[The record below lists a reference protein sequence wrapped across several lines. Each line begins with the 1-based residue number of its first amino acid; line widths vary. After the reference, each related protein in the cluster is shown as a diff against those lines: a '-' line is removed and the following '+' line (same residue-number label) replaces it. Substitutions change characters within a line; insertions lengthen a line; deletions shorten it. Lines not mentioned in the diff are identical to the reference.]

1 MQLVH
6 ELELHCTIIL
16 LTKSLLPG
24 GHNYTYTTNER
35 SFSPPRNRGI
45 PLATRRPLASKLPD
59 VRLYHAHYINRL
71 AGIDSRRRSRAE
83 DRDEMKTGDSLCSHT
98 RRTNERTNCT
108 ATSELLLLLRGTAVV
123 HCRNR
128 AQTHV

>member
-83 DRDEMKTGDSLCSHT
+83 DRDEMKILFARTLAE
-98 RRTNERTNCT
+98 RTNERIAPRRANSSSS
-108 ATSELLLLLRGTAVV
+108 SEAR
-123 HCRNR
+123 
-128 AQTHV
+128 Q